1 MKNELAKS
9 LNKYVQEIEYVS
21 RPDNPG
27 KIYFIK
33 DIFKDHN
40 IEDLCFILIYLIE
53 DSNNDETLM
62 RLNDD
67 FTSHLESII
76 NPISLINLPIAI
88 EGLAQKFESFLKKIG
103 YIRYNGT
110 DFWHGNEISEGLTG
124 TTLKLLC
131 EGKISNKFGKDH
143 IDPLVL
149 DFPLFNYS
157 GLSRSLID
165 FMRINL
171 RNAVHY
177 APTINRKLI
186 LPYSELVI
194 INYLLVIKDNVN
206 ILGPRYLSRLA
217 HNQVIINSHIKI
229 EEIYVKNKFLEDSS
243 EDRLRFESRLTESHL
258 SSVDIKVQKRE
269 GTITEIFNSVDRF
282 IIKGIGGLGKT
293 TTLRFFSNNLVKEK
307 NITPLFFSLKEYKR
321 GVSLIEQI
329 LIDTE
334 IHVNEFELDLTRGNK
349 YIFLLDGINE
359 IIDLNKRNEL
369 LIEIKFLL
377 KKYKD
382 CSAVLSSRK
391 IPEILQLGI
400 PIFNIQPFDQNGII
414 EYIHKN
420 FPELSEKFIINLKES
435 KRLYRLCN
443 NPLLLQIL
451 CNIYQN
457 EDLNRIHNEALIVK
471 AFVTKTIERER
482 IKNPNIDVV
491 KMAHYLMD
499 LGYHTRKNASVSFSH
514 SDVIKILNNSINNIS
529 ISDDIS
535 SIISFFKDANFI
547 IESNNSLSFQHE
559 LYQEYF
565 AAEGL
570 LYYDINIHAY
580 ENIPHWRSPIM
591 IYSGLSNK
599 RSEIIDSIA
608 SNDTLLAAECIEK
621 SIIEENEIEN
631 KIVEKSVN
639 SMVKSQEYVKYN
651 RAVLAL
657 LKLRKYD
664 ELKNHLPTKS
674 KDLGDLVKSR
684 EDLDGLSIIQTI
696 IKELDNT
703 HLLEFIQLLLNKD
716 ISYRNDIIRGLLD
729 RDTEEIKPIIN
740 DIKSILSINIQEFN
754 SKNLLNYIK
763 LVGLD
768 NLDLFLL
775 EEIRIKIF
783 SHLLKIK
790 SSSSLTFTIAKEIK
804 LFNDIKY
811 LCDLIVN
818 IHPDERGV
826 ESFLHIILDNIFLK
840 DSDKDKILFSSS
852 QSKNILVYL
861 SGYIYTLWNNNII
874 AKEYFK
880 SYLISSKIHIPKNIS
895 YNKLINKLELDILK
909 NIGPNHE
916 LNKFLKKS
924 FYFEMKYQNTREIIL
939 FIEDNNSIVKAK
951 WRDRNAI
958 KYIEDGKFICG
969 NKILLQVENVD
980 YKDGFLILIQNHFE
994 NSANKFKKN
1003 TSIKSITHTKET
1015 YLGIKLKEAMQ
1026 GKISNLTK

>member
-1 MKNELAKS
+1 MKNELAKR
-9 LNKYVQEIEYVS
+9 LNKYVQEIEYVN

-27 KIYFIK
+27 KIYFLK

-40 IEDLCFILIYLIE
+40 IEDLCFILTYLID
-53 DSNNDETLM
+53 DSDNDETLM
-62 RLNDD
+62 RLKDD
-67 FTSHLESII
+67 FISHLESII
-76 NPISLINLPIAI
+76 NCISLFNLPIAI

-103 YIRYNGT
+103 YIRYKGT

-149 DFPLFNYS
+149 DFPLFSYS

-217 HNQVIINSHIKI
+217 HNQEIINSHIKI
-229 EEIYVKNKFLEDSS
+229 EEIYVKNKFLEDPS
-243 EDRLRFESRLTESHL
+243 EDRLRFEPRLTESHL

-307 NITPLFFSLKEYKR
+307 NITPLFFSLKDYKR

-435 KRLYRLCN
+435 KRLYRLCS

-457 EDLNRIHNEALIVK
+457 EDLNKIHNEALIVK
-471 AFVTKTIERER
+471 AFVSKTIERER

-491 KMAHYLMD
+491 KIAHYLMD

-514 SDVIKILNNSINNIS
+514 NDVIKILNNSIKNIS

-570 LYYDINIHAY
+570 LYYDINIQEF
-580 ENIPHWRSPIM
+580 ENISHWRSPIM
-591 IYSGLSNK
+591 IYSGLSNN
-599 RSEIIDSIA
+599 RYEIIDSIA
-608 SNDTLLAAECIEK
+608 SNNTLLAAECIEK

-639 SMVKSQEYVKYN
+639 SMVKSQEYVQYN

-729 RDTEEIKPIIN
+729 RDIEEMRPIIN
-740 DIKSILSINIQEFN
+740 DIKSILSINIPQLNLKNLLNFASLIGRENLDLPVLVEIRNKIYSHLFNIKSASDLIFITAKEFELFDN
-754 SKNLLNYIK
+754 IEYLCHVIENIPQGLEGIQNALPIIVDNVYLNYSDKNKILNASSKSKNLLI
-763 LVGLD
+763 
-768 NLDLFLL
+768 
-775 EEIRIKIF
+775 
-783 SHLLKIK
+783 
-790 SSSSLTFTIAKEIK
+790 
-804 LFNDIKY
+804 
-811 LCDLIVN
+811 
-818 IHPDERGV
+818 
-826 ESFLHIILDNIFLK
+826 
-840 DSDKDKILFSSS
+840 
-852 QSKNILVYL
+852 YL
-861 SGYIYTLWNNNII
+861 SGYVYATWNVNKIANNF
-874 AKEYFK
+874 FK
-880 SYLISSKIHIPKNIS
+880 SYENIDKLYIPKNIK
-895 YNKLINKLELDILK
+895 YNKLINILELEILK
-909 NIGPNHE
+909 NYGPHHQ
-916 LNKFLKKS
+916 LKNLIRKS
-924 FYFEMKYQNTREIIL
+924 FYFEMKYENTKEIIL
-939 FIEDNNSIVKAK
+939 VTEINNIKLKAK
-951 WRDRNAI
+951 WRDRYAI
-958 KYIEDGKFICG
+958 QFLKNKNFVHGK
-969 NKILLQVENVD
+969 KIYLQIENVD
-980 YKDGFLILIQNHFE
+980 YKHGYLIVVQNNVE
-994 NSANKFKKN
+994 QKYS
-1003 TSIKSITHTKET
+1003 KSKSNIDKVYTNHTKET
-1015 YLGIKLKEAMQ
+1015 YLGTKLKEALQ
-1026 GKISNLTK
+1026 GKISNLN